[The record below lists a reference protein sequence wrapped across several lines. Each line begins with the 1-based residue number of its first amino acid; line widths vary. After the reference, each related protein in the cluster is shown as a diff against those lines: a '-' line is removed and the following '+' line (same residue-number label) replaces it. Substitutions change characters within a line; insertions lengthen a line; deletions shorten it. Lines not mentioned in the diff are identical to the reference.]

1 MLQALA
7 RIVAAVNIM
16 VDSPR
21 RCDACTGSRVLP
33 TGPCAGRVWCFVER
47 RTVPPQS
54 FCGSFVPAGSQEGM
68 NLGERV
74 DLGLQSGSPCN
85 TRTLYH
91 G

>member
-1 MLQALA
+1 MLQTLA
-7 RIVAAVNIM
+7 RIVAASIIM
-16 VDSPR
+16 REAPR

-33 TGPCAGRVWCFVER
+33 TGPCAGRLWCFVER

-54 FCGSFVPAGSQEGM
+54 FCGSFVAAAGQEGT

-74 DLGLQSGSPCN
+74 DLGLESGSLCN